1 MGGTKLTFLM
11 EEDLK
16 LQDLVKIL
24 TVYQIKIC
32 SGEIFIYRMFKKKKL
47 EARYF
52 QKKKYRYK
60 KDNKK
65 QINAKNV

>member
-24 TVYQIKIC
+24 TVHLIEVGSGAIFIC
-32 SGEIFIYRMFKKKKL
+32 SKL
-47 EARYF
+47 EKGR
-52 QKKKYRYK
+52 
-60 KDNKK
+60 
-65 QINAKNV
+65 VGG

>member
-1 MGGTKLTFLM
+1 
-11 EEDLK
+11 
-16 LQDLVKIL
+16 
-24 TVYQIKIC
+24 
-32 SGEIFIYRMFKKKKL
+32 MFKKKKL

-65 QINAKNV
+65 QINAKKVWSKGKEFSID